1 MLGRERKPRET
12 YLERLGLLKHTFVN
26 AQNPTQNDLTTR
38 VPEMPIIQPE
48 VQESVG
54 QSSGPETPN
63 NLNLSPSLSP
73 RTQENLSLAGNT
85 PNPLAQVPGASH
97 LQLRD
102 LVLVSQPLG
111 SATTSNLDS
120 SPSSS
125 PRTYRNLSLAEAA
138 FAMEDEVIKG
148 KYYVPPK
155 FGPNKSN
162 KQR

>member
-85 PNPLAQVPGASH
+85 PLI
-97 LQLRD
+97 L
-102 LVLVSQPLG
+102 
-111 SATTSNLDS
+111 
-120 SPSSS
+120 
-125 PRTYRNLSLAEAA
+125 
-138 FAMEDEVIKG
+138 
-148 KYYVPPK
+148 
-155 FGPNKSN
+155 
-162 KQR
+162 

>member
-1 MLGRERKPRET
+1 MWKYYSKLGISRRVTSPHEAN
-12 YLERLGLLKHTFVN
+12 LNN
-26 AQNPTQNDLTTR
+26 AGN
-38 VPEMPIIQPE
+38 
-48 VQESVG
+48 
-54 QSSGPETPN
+54 TPN
-63 NLNLSPSLSP
+63 SQSGGQVSVSQPLGSATTSDLGLSPSLSP

-111 SATTSNLDS
+111 SATTSDLGL

-125 PRTYRNLSLAEAA
+125 PRTHRNLSLAEAA
-138 FAMEDEVIKG
+138 FAMEEDEVIEG
-148 KYYVPPK
+148 EYYVPPK

>member
-1 MLGRERKPRET
+1 MGIYRTHEATLNNAGNTPNSQSVDQVSVSQPLGS
-12 YLERLGLLKHTFVN
+12 
-26 AQNPTQNDLTTR
+26 A
-38 VPEMPIIQPE
+38 
-48 VQESVG
+48 
-54 QSSGPETPN
+54 TPN

-85 PNPLAQVPGASH
+85 PNPLAQAPGASH

-102 LVLVSQPLG
+102 LVLVSQSLG

-125 PRTYRNLSLAEAA
+125 PRTHRNLSLAEAP
-138 FAMEDEVIKG
+138 FAMEDEVIEG
-148 KYYVPPK
+148 EYYVPPK